1 MAPLPRI
8 NLDADTA
15 VKEGMK
21 LFRGAS
27 KLSISL
33 ALVITTSFFGIS
45 GTIWWNKDTIVA
57 IVNAAYSVEHIR
69 AAHHECQLQVA
80 SLNARVAENE
90 KEIRELKQTRV
101 AATQ

>member
-8 NLDADTA
+8 TLDTDTA

-33 ALVITTSFFGIS
+33 ALVITTSFFGVS

-57 IVNAAYSVEHIR
+57 IVNAAYSVEHIK
-69 AAHHECQLQVA
+69 AAHHECQAQVA
-80 SLNARVAENE
+80 SLTARVAENE
-90 KEIRELKQTRV
+90 EKIRRLEQTKI